1 MTSGCVIGFQI
12 PGSACDETAGRPG
25 QVAPE

>member
-12 PGSACDETAGRPG
+12 PGSTCDETAGRPG
-25 QVAPE
+25 M